1 MNLELLGKKLGM
13 SQVYDDDNN
22 LVPVTIIEAG
32 PCPILQVKSQDSDG
46 YSAVQIGFNPA
57 GKSPNKA
64 NRCSKGHAKKSK
76 SDAQQICKEFRLSD
90 EHEYELG
97 KTLTVDA
104 FKDISMVDV
113 VSITKG
119 KGFQGVVKRWNF
131 AGGPASHGSMFHRR
145 GGSYGL
151 CQWPGRVF
159 KNKKMPGHTGNVS
172 RTTQNLRV
180 VKILPEK
187 NLVMVKGSVPGH
199 KGSVLSIRVAKK
211 TKTSK

>member
-32 PCPILQVKSQDSDG
+32 PCPILQVKSHDTDG
-46 YSAVQIGFNPA
+46 YSAVQIGFNPS
-57 GKSPNKA
+57 GKTPNKA

-76 SDAQQICKEFRLSD
+76 ADAQQVCKEFRLPD

-97 KTLTVDA
+97 RSLTVDD
-104 FKDISMVDV
+104 FKDINLVDV

-131 AGGPASHGSMFHRR
+131 SGGPASHGSMFHRR

-187 NLVMVKGSVPGH
+187 NLVMVKGSIPGH

-211 TKTSK
+211 TKPSK

>member
-1 MNLELLGKKLGM
+1 MNLEILGKKLGM
-13 SQVYDDDNN
+13 SQVYDEDNN

-32 PCPILQVKSQDSDG
+32 PCPVLQIKSIEKEG
-46 YSAVQIGFNPA
+46 YSSVQIGYNPN

-64 NRCSKGHAKKSK
+64 NRCQSGHSAKSK
-76 SDAQQICKEFRLSD
+76 TDSQQVAQEFRLSGN
-90 EHEYELG
+90 HEYKLG
-97 KTLTVDA
+97 SVLTVED
-104 FKDISMVDV
+104 FKDIKTVDV
-113 VSITKG
+113 VSKTKG

-159 KNKKMPGHTGNVS
+159 KNKKMPGHMGNVS
-172 RTTQNLRV
+172 RTTQNLAV

-187 NLVMVKGSVPGH
+187 NLVLVKGSVPGH
-199 KGSVLSIRVAKK
+199 KGSVLTLRVAKK
-211 TKTSK
+211 SQHAN